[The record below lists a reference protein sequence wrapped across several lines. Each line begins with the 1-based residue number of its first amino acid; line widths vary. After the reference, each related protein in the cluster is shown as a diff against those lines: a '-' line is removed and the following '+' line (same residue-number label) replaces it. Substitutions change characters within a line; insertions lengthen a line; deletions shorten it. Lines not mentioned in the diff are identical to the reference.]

1 MTAFIIPSPA
11 VSSARWMDAE
21 HRSIIVEIDGSSLQV
36 PNDPANSDRRAIAQW
51 EAAGNVIAE
60 PPAPTLAELKAQKLA
75 ALADRRWRAEVGG
88 ATVDGVTIQT
98 DRDSQIKWSVVFGL
112 AKLDPNYSVPNWKLP
127 DGSFMALTNQ
137 QILDFS
143 NAARLHVQGCFDH
156 EAALAGEIAAA
167 ADAAALAAVDI
178 EAGWPAV

>member
-1 MTAFIIPSPA
+1 MDYLSRTVA
-11 VSSARWMDAE
+11 SARWADSA
-21 HRSIIVEIDGSSLQV
+21 HRSIIAEIDGRSLHV
-36 PNDPANSDRRAIAQW
+36 PDDPANSDRRAIAQW

-127 DGSFMALTNQ
+127 DGSFMPLANQ

-143 NAARLHVQGCFDH
+143 HAARLHVQACFDH
-156 EAALAGEIAAA
+156 EAALAAEIAAA
-167 ADAAALAAVDI
+167 ADPATLEAVDI
-178 EAGWPAV
+178 EAGWPGA